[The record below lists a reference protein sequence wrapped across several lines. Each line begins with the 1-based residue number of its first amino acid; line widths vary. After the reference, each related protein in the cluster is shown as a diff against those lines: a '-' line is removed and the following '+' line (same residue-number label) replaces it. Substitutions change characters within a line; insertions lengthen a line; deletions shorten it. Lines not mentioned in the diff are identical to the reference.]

1 MSNKPPTDWLYRDAN
16 SEPEPGTNP
25 ELYPELNPDFFS
37 DDNSDVSSEVD
48 GDEDS
53 SESGID
59 LPMPN
64 SSEVR
69 SALSQL
75 RKQLLDL
82 TAHNPLISFKHGNTA
97 RYIRLVDELPNITTQ
112 QLYDGKNLTFEPVPD
127 PSKEEIAEWEERG
140 GKLVKK
146 RPPVAEWAEECGISA
161 SHDLP
166 IVSND
171 RSARRYMDSK
181 LQTLYYPDVLEAR
194 LSNLYRISRTM
205 VEESGTNPLHIAFG
219 FLEWYEAGSSD
230 KAHFSPLYT
239 LPVALEKGSINRKT
253 NTYEYA
259 LRIREDEVQFN
270 ASIAVRLADDYA
282 FVFPELDPEQLPEE
296 YLSAVEGAISVRFPR
311 WKVHRWGTLAMFNF
325 SRLQMFRDLD
335 PDNWPEGHELDG
347 HPLVNAVIQRTEG
360 KESQDSAA
368 VWQGI
373 NQNEHAID
381 EVEDIYEQFPLVD
394 VADSSQHSALIDAI
408 KGKNL
413 VIQGPPGT
421 GKSQTITNL
430 IAAAL
435 HKGKTVLFVSEKL
448 AALDVVKTRME
459 RLGLGDFCLE
469 LHSHNTKKVG
479 VVESL
484 KRRLE
489 ISFKDTRQLDFHA
502 VRHEQLSK
510 ELNAH
515 AERINRP
522 WKETGLTVLEIL
534 VWCVRCWDE
543 LKGEWEDLR
552 IKGLTGDSWQPGQ
565 HAETL
570 VEFEAYAEQLEKIA
584 RELPEG
590 HRFDQHPWRG
600 VQAVDL
606 DGESVRQ
613 IMELLRQW
621 QEALKQL
628 MDTVEVI
635 PGGTALMVPGLMLGE
650 VEAVINSIAF
660 IPPDGGD
667 VDWTTLGMIRECG
680 LAEVDALAKAVDKL
694 TKRCAKLGSLPV
706 SEVVD
711 SMGLPYLDKAVAGL
725 LESELK
731 PDTKLSYLDD
741 IAKAVH
747 EVLDLI
753 ERWNGR
759 FEEFRE
765 YTNGDVPP
773 FVDPQSISLDGL
785 RQLQDVIDMNRS
797 LSPGDLNHRNDK
809 LLPRKLKD
817 DAKAFKKRIQ
827 ELRSERKRL
836 EETFD
841 LPTVRKTLDLTALQT
856 VLREPSALKRLF
868 RSDYREA
875 RNAVKATMHNPKAD
889 WDPTTILAVLRDI
902 ETYLTEEKQFESD
915 ESWKNPLG
923 SAFEGVDTD
932 LNRFDRLVIWHAELE
947 KRFTNGEVKLFS
959 DSELTESGKWLL
971 RTNERWVEGLQRFA
985 DTGLLAD
992 FKQIQTLVA
1001 RIIWVYGHEEL
1012 PTQAELSNPKGEW
1025 RGVFEYLKEALPAFI
1040 SKFDSFGNDSPA
1052 TLAEARDR
1060 LSAYMKIREEWDSQM
1075 SIHSDINAKYFAG
1088 RLPDSPLP
1096 TQVLRD
1102 AVADTRRWCEWL
1114 DDPEIHQSLGDE
1126 VIRRASGDFAAE
1138 LRQWLEVAT
1147 PRIRDEQA
1155 TRDGF
1160 VSFVSLKPAEWCED
1174 ETLPALQ
1181 SRIAEAA
1188 KSESLLTTY
1197 LTCLRLRGILF
1208 GKGFSHTCKH
1218 AERNGLPNQMCRS
1231 VYEYLVTAT
1240 LADEIFAED
1249 PAIRRF
1255 DGILHSRKLTDF
1267 RQCDRDLMS
1276 QTQIRTAALTS
1287 RRYVP
1292 QGYRGARVSE
1302 HTDLALILHE
1312 MEKQKRHLPLRQLIR
1327 RAGNAA
1333 QALKPCFM
1341 MGPRSVAQ
1349 YLQPGAIEFDLLII
1363 DEASQMRPADAL
1375 GAVARCK
1382 QLVVVGD
1389 SKQLAP
1395 TSFFDRV
1402 ISSDDD
1408 DEEQFE
1414 ATISESILDAVA
1426 PVFTCRQLRW
1436 HYRSRHPSL
1445 IAFSNRQFYDN
1456 RLMLFPSPHYSGE
1469 ALGIRFHGIGDGV
1482 FENQVNTAEAIAV
1495 ADRVAKLLI
1504 EKPKL
1509 SLGVATMNAKQRD
1522 LIERLLEEHAKE
1534 DETFAEAW
1542 EKNRIEDEPLFIK
1555 NLENVQG
1562 DEREVMIISCTYG
1575 RTTPGGRVMQRFG
1588 PINSAEGGRR
1598 LNVLFTRSRTRMEI
1612 FSSMVSSDVV
1622 ISDKSSEG
1630 VRALRGMLRYAETGF
1645 IEGAL
1650 SSGRE
1655 PDNNFEI
1662 AVARMLQ
1669 EHGYEVECQIG
1680 VAGFFIDLGVKH
1692 PKKDGEYIMGVECDG
1707 AAYHSSKSARDRDR
1721 IRQDVLE
1728 SMGWTIERIWSTDW
1742 FMDPKKAIQPILD
1755 ELTRLGKE

>member
-1 MSNKPPTDWLYRDAN
+1 M
-16 SEPEPGTNP
+16 
-25 ELYPELNPDFFS
+25 
-37 DDNSDVSSEVD
+37 
-48 GDEDS
+48 
-53 SESGID
+53 
-59 LPMPN
+59 
-64 SSEVR
+64 
-69 SALSQL
+69 

-112 QLYDGKNLTFEPVPD
+112 QLYDGKNLTFEPVPI
-127 PSKEEIAEWEERG
+127 PSKEEIEEWEERG

-171 RSARRYMDSK
+171 RSARRYADSK

-219 FLEWYEAGSSD
+219 FLEWYEAGNSD

-296 YLSAVEGAISVRFPR
+296 YLSAVEVAISVRFSR

-347 HPLVNAVIQRTEG
+347 HPLVKAVIQRTEG
-360 KESQDSAA
+360 EESQDSTAL
-368 VWQGI
+368 WQGV
-373 NQNEHAID
+373 NEHAID
-381 EVEDIYEQFPLVD
+381 EVEDIYEKFPLVD

-408 KGKNL
+408 NGKNL

-435 HKGKTVLFVSEKL
+435 NTGRTVLFVSEKL
-448 AALDVVKTRME
+448 AALDVVKNRME

-469 LHSHNTKKVG
+469 LHSHNTKKLG
-479 VVESL
+479 VVDSL

-489 ISFKDTRQLDFHA
+489 TSFKDTRHLDFYSS
-502 VRHEQLSK
+502 RHRQLTR

-522 WKETGLTVLEIL
+522 WKETGLTILQIL
-534 VWCVRCWDE
+534 VRCVRCGDE
-543 LKGEWEDLR
+543 LKGKWENLR
-552 IKGLTGDSWQPGQ
+552 IKGLTGDSWQPEQ

-570 VEFEAYAEQLEKIA
+570 VEFEAYAQQLDKIA
-584 RELPEG
+584 RELPDG

-600 VQAVDL
+600 VQAIDL
-606 DGESVRQ
+606 DGGSVKR
-613 IMELLRQW
+613 IMELLQQW
-621 QEALKQL
+621 KESLNQL
-628 MDTVEVI
+628 MDS
-635 PGGTALMVPGLMLGE
+635 
-650 VEAVINSIAF
+650 VEAVPGGKALILPDHILEEVKTVSNSIASM
-660 IPPDGGD
+660 PPVARE
-667 VDWTTLGMIRECG
+667 VDWATLGMIRESG
-680 LAEVDALAKAVDKL
+680 LDEVDILAVAVANL
-694 TKRCAKLGSLPV
+694 TKSCAELGSLSLP
-706 SEVVD
+706 EVAD
-711 SMGLPYLDKAVAGL
+711 SIGLPYLDKAVAGL
-725 LESELK
+725 LKSELK
-731 PDTKLSYLDD
+731 PETKLSYLDD
-741 IAKAVH
+741 VAKAVH

-753 ERWNGR
+753 ERWKGR

-773 FVDPQSISLDGL
+773 FVDPQSISLADL
-785 RQLQDVIDMNRS
+785 RQLQEVIDMNRI
-797 LSPGDLNHRNDK
+797 LSPGDLNYRNDQF
-809 LLPRKLKD
+809 LPRKLKD
-817 DAKAFKKRIQ
+817 DAKVFKQKIL
-827 ELRSERKRL
+827 ELRNERRRL
-836 EETFD
+836 EETFV
-841 LPTVRKTLDLTALQT
+841 LSIVRKTLDLTALQT
-856 VLREPSALKRLF
+856 VLREPSAIKRLF
-868 RSDYREA
+868 RGDYREA
-875 RNAVKATMHNPKAD
+875 RNIVKATMHNPKAD
-889 WDPTTILAVLRDI
+889 WDSTTILTVLRDL
-902 ETYLTEEKQFESD
+902 ENYLIKEKQFESV
-915 ESWKNPLG
+915 ESWKSSLG

-932 LNRFDRLVIWHAELE
+932 LSRFDRLVIWHTELE

-959 DSELTESGKWLL
+959 DSDLTESGKWLL
-971 RTNERWVEGLQRFA
+971 RTNERWVEGLQRFI
-985 DTGLLAD
+985 DIGLITD
-992 FKQIQTLVA
+992 SERIQTLVA
-1001 RIIWVYGHEEL
+1001 RIIWVYGYEEI
-1012 PTQAELSNPKGEW
+1012 PPQSVFSNPKSEW
-1025 RGVFEYLKEALPAFI
+1025 RRVFEYLKEALPAFN
-1040 SKFDSFGNDSPA
+1040 SKIDYFGSDSPK
-1052 TLAEARDR
+1052 TLGAARDR
-1060 LSAYMKIREEWDSQM
+1060 LAAYMKIRKEWESQI
-1075 SIHSDINAKYFAG
+1075 SIHNDINEKYFAG
-1088 RLPDSPLP
+1088 RLPESPLP
-1096 TQVLRD
+1096 AQILRD
-1102 AVADTRRWCEWL
+1102 TVADTRRWCEWL
-1114 DDPEIHQSLGDE
+1114 DDPETYQSLGDE
-1126 VIRRASGDFAAE
+1126 VIRRASGDYAAE
-1138 LRQWLEVAT
+1138 LRRWHEVAT
-1147 PRIRDEQA
+1147 PRIQDEQA
-1155 TRDGF
+1155 MRDGF
-1160 VSFVSLKPAEWCED
+1160 ASFVSLKLAEWCED
-1174 ETLPALQ
+1174 ETLPSLQ
-1181 SRIAEAA
+1181 ARIAEAA

-1208 GKGFSHTCKH
+1208 GKGFASACKQ
-1218 AERNGLPNQMCRS
+1218 AERNGLSEQICRS

-1255 DGILHSRKLTDF
+1255 DGILHSKKMIDF
-1267 RQCDRDLMS
+1267 SQCDRDLMS

-1287 RRYVP
+1287 RRPVP

-1302 HTDLALILHE
+1302 HTDLVLILHE
-1312 MEKQKRHLPLRQLIR
+1312 LPKKRHLPLRQLIR
-1327 RAGNAA
+1327 RAGKAA

-1349 YLQPGAIEFDLLII
+1349 YLEPGAIEFDLLII

-1389 SKQLAP
+1389 SKQLGP

-1402 ISSDDD
+1402 ISADDD

-1414 ATISESILDAVA
+1414 ATVSESILDAVA
-1426 PVFTCRQLRW
+1426 PVFSCRQLRW

-1469 ALGIRFHGIGDGV
+1469 ALGIRFQGIGDGV
-1482 FENQVNTAEAIAV
+1482 FENQVNTLEAIAV

-1504 EKPKL
+1504 ENPSL
-1509 SLGVATMNAKQRD
+1509 SLGVATMNSKQRD
-1522 LIERLLEEHAKE
+1522 LIDRLLEEHAKE

-1612 FSSMVSSDVV
+1612 FSSMISSDV
-1622 ISDKSSEG
+1622 IIGEKSSEG
-1630 VRALRGMLRYAETGF
+1630 VRALRGMLRYAETGI

-1655 PDNNFEI
+1655 PDSDFEI

-1669 EHGYEVECQIG
+1669 EHGYEVDCQIG

-1742 FMDPKKAIQPILD
+1742 FMDPKKAIMPILK
-1755 ELTRLGKE
+1755 ELARLENIIG

>member
-1 MSNKPPTDWLYRDAN
+1 MYPEEWINRRLESSELDDPTDPNFVFENNSCGSNFEGVDAN
-16 SEPEPGTNP
+16 NA
-25 ELYPELNPDFFS
+25 
-37 DDNSDVSSEVD
+37 
-48 GDEDS
+48 DS
-53 SESGID
+53 IVD

-64 SSEVR
+64 QPQVR
-69 SALSQL
+69 AALAQM

-127 PSKEEIAEWEERG
+127 PSKEEIEEWEERG

-171 RSARRYMDSK
+171 RGARRYVDSK

-219 FLEWYEAGSSD
+219 FLEWYEAGNSD

-253 NTYEYA
+253 NTYEYS

-282 FVFPELDPEQLPEE
+282 FVLPETDPEQLPEE
-296 YLSAVEGAISVRFPR
+296 YLSAVEIAISARFPR

-325 SRLQMFRDLD
+325 SRLLMFRDLD

-373 NQNEHAID
+373 NENEHAID

-489 ISFKDTRQLDFHA
+489 KPFKDTRQLDFHA
-502 VRHEQLSK
+502 VRHGQLSK

-565 HAETL
+565 HSETL
-570 VEFEAYAEQLEKIA
+570 VEFEAYVEQLEKIA

-600 VQAVDL
+600 VQALDL
-606 DGESVRQ
+606 DGGSVRR
-613 IMELLRQW
+613 IMELLKQW
-621 QEALKQL
+621 QESLQQL
-628 MDTVEVI
+628 MDTVEAV
-635 PGGTALMVPGLMLGE
+635 PSGTALLVPSLMLEE
-650 VEAVINSIAF
+650 VETVTNSIASM
-660 IPPDGGD
+660 PPDGGV
-667 VDWTTLGMIRECG
+667 VDWATLRMIRESG
-680 LAEVDALAKAVDKL
+680 IDEVDALAETVDKL
-694 TKRCAKLGSLPV
+694 TKRCAKLGNLSLT
-706 SEVVD
+706 EVVD

-731 PDTKLSYLDD
+731 PDTRLSHLDD

-759 FEEFRE
+759 FEEFRK

-773 FVDPQSISLDGL
+773 FVDPQAISLDGL
-785 RQLQDVIDMNRS
+785 RQLQEVIEINRS
-797 LSPGDLNHRNDK
+797 LSPGDLNHRNDQ

-817 DAKAFKKRIQ
+817 GAKVFKKRIQ
-827 ELRSERKRL
+827 ELRAERKRL

-841 LPTVRKTLDLTALQT
+841 LPLVRKTLDLTALQT

-875 RNAVKATMHNPKAD
+875 RNAVKAVMHNPKAD
-889 WDPTTILAVLRDI
+889 WGPATILIALGDL
-902 ETYLTEEKQFESD
+902 ETYFTGERQFESD
-915 ESWKNPLG
+915 ESWKNSLG

-932 LNRFDRLVIWHAELE
+932 LNCFDRLVIWHAEVE
-947 KRFTNGEVKLFS
+947 KRFTNGEVGLFS
-959 DSELTESGKWLL
+959 ESELTESGKWLL
-971 RTNERWVEGLQRFA
+971 RTNERWIEGLQRFA
-985 DTGLLAD
+985 DTGLITD
-992 FKQIQTLVA
+992 SKQIQTLVA
-1001 RIIWVYGHEEL
+1001 RIIRVYGHEEL
-1012 PTQAELSNPKGEW
+1012 PTQTELSNPKGEW

-1040 SKFDSFGNDSPA
+1040 SKLRSFGNDSPG

-1060 LSAYMKIREEWDSQM
+1060 LLAYMKIREEWKNQI
-1075 SIHSDINAKYFAG
+1075 SIHNDINVIYFAG
-1088 RLPDSPLP
+1088 RLPESPLP
-1096 TQVLRD
+1096 TQALRD

-1126 VIRRASGDFAAE
+1126 VMRRASGDFAAE
-1138 LRQWLEVAT
+1138 LRQWHEVAT
-1147 PRIRDEQA
+1147 PRIQDEQA

-1160 VSFVSLKPAEWCED
+1160 VSFVSLKPAEWCAD

-1181 SRIAEAA
+1181 SRITEAA

-1208 GKGFSHTCKH
+1208 GKGFAPTCKH
-1218 AERNGLPNQMCRS
+1218 AERNGLPNHICRS

-1255 DGILHSRKLTDF
+1255 DGILHSRKMNDF

-1276 QTQIRTAALTS
+1276 QTQIRTAALAA
-1287 RRYVP
+1287 RRNVS
-1292 QGYRGARVSE
+1292 QGYYGSRVSE
-1302 HTDLALILHE
+1302 HTDLALINHE
-1312 MEKQKRHLPLRQLIR
+1312 IYKKKTKHLPLRQLIR
-1327 RAGNAA
+1327 RAGKAA

-1402 ISSDDD
+1402 IGSDDD

-1456 RLMLFPSPHYSGE
+1456 RLMLFPSPHYGGE

-1482 FENQVNTAEAIAV
+1482 FENQVNTVEAIAV

-1504 EKPKL
+1504 ENPAL

-1542 EKNRIEDEPLFIK
+1542 EKNRIEDEALFIK

-1575 RTTPGGRVMQRFG
+1575 RTAPGGRVMQRFG

-1622 ISDKSSEG
+1622 ISEKSPRKACE
-1630 VRALRGMLRYAETGF
+1630 RCEECYATLKP
-1645 IEGAL
+1645 A
-1650 SSGRE
+1650 SSKGLYR
-1655 PDNNFEI
+1655 
-1662 AVARMLQ
+1662 
-1669 EHGYEVECQIG
+1669 
-1680 VAGFFIDLGVKH
+1680 VAGSQTVTLRLLSHGCCKSTATKWSARSAWRDSSSTWESNTRKRMENTLWAWSATALPITPRSPPATGTASDKMSSRAWDGRSNASGQPTGSWT
-1692 PKKDGEYIMGVECDG
+1692 PKK
-1707 AAYHSSKSARDRDR
+1707 
-1721 IRQDVLE
+1721 
-1728 SMGWTIERIWSTDW
+1728 
-1742 FMDPKKAIQPILD
+1742 
-1755 ELTRLGKE
+1755 RLCPSLRNWPAWKT